1 MKPLS
6 VDLSAFE
13 RFEFDN
19 PPVGVKFLLFKPDG
33 IGQIEGRMPLCAMA
47 KEAANRARPF
57 YATQDN
63 ESCFGAVALGMAD
76 TPSFAQAGQIGEGLE
91 IFDDARAN
99 TRIYEYLPKLHRGTV
114 NYVVFAALNS
124 LTFDPDLLMV
134 TANTRQAEIILRA
147 MSFKTGEIR
156 ESRTT
161 GVFGCAWLYA
171 YPYKSGKVNF
181 TPTGLAF
188 GTKAKEIYPEGL
200 MLISIPWDWLPV
212 ISSSL
217 KEMKW
222 ELPSY
227 VQGREE
233 FLKHEEA
240 LLASLAQRS
249 INP

>member
-1 MKPLS
+1 MKPPS
-6 VDLSAFE
+6 VDLSVFE
-13 RFEFDN
+13 SLGFDS

-33 IGQIEGRMPLCAMA
+33 VDRLDGRMPLCAMA
-47 KEAANRARPF
+47 KEAAGRTRPF
-57 YATQDN
+57 YATKDD
-63 ESCFGAVALGMAD
+63 ESCFGAVALGMVD
-76 TPSFAQAGQIGEGLE
+76 TPSFAQAGQIGEALE

-114 NYVVFAALNS
+114 NYVVFAALNA
-124 LTFDPDLLMV
+124 LNFDPDLLIV

-188 GTKAKEIYPEGL
+188 GTKAKEIYSEGL
-200 MLISIPWDWLPV
+200 MLISIPWDWLPA
-212 ISSSL
+212 ISASL

-222 ELPSY
+222 ELPAY

-233 FLKHEEA
+233 FQEYEEA
-240 LLASLAQRS
+240 LLAGLAQRS
-249 INP
+249 VNP